1 MPPRPPHGGPGG
13 PPPGRPSGSEE
24 REIDLE
30 QLAAETEEMQRLRL
44 ITRDNAVFA
53 RTPGGFVSLEYAGER
68 YDRVGVYRAFP
79 FTDPERY
86 ISIRQSDEKAKE
98 IGIIQDLAELPP
110 DTADMLRE
118 QMNLRYF
125 TPVITKIRDIKDR
138 YGFAYFDV
146 ETDKGACKFTIRN
159 GGGSVVRLGET
170 RLLISDLDGNR
181 FEIPDITRLTA
192 GELKKLDLFI

>member
-13 PPPGRPSGSEE
+13 SPPRHPPE
-24 REIDLE
+24 REIDME

-53 RTPGGFVSLEYAGER
+53 RTPGGFVSLTYMGET

-86 ISIRQSDEKAKE
+86 ISIRQADEKAKE
-98 IGIIQDLAELPP
+98 IGIVRDLQELSP

-125 TPVITKIRDIKDR
+125 TPVITKIRDVKDR

-146 ETDKGACKFTIRN
+146 ETDKGSCKFTIRN

-181 FEIPDITRLTA
+181 FEIPDLTRLTA

>member
-13 PPPGRPSGSEE
+13 PPMGRPPE
-24 REIDLE
+24 REIDME
-30 QLAAETEEMQRLRL
+30 QLAAETEEMQRLRF
-44 ITRDNAVFA
+44 ITRDNAEFT
-53 RTPGGFVSLEYAGER
+53 RTPGGFVSLRFMGGS

-86 ISIRQSDEKAKE
+86 ISIRQADEKAKE
-98 IGIIQDLAELPP
+98 IGMIQNLSDLPEE
-110 DTADMLRE
+110 TAGMLRE

-125 TPVITKIRDIKDR
+125 TPVITKIHDIKDR

-146 ETDKGACKFTIRN
+146 ETDKGHCKFTIRN
-159 GGGSVVRLGET
+159 GGGSVVRLGEA

-181 FEIPDITRLTA
+181 FEIPDMTRLTA